1 MNNTYRRH
9 RHRHVSATDDEL
21 LRVLVAALVVLASI
35 AGIFVS
41 ALTVAGG
48 SDTPATDRNF
58 PRPAGYHF
66 QNWHVTHTITI
77 CVDPDGGPR
86 TERPL
91 LDLVRDAVGRWQYVT
106 GGKIPLVVAGLCP
119 GRGLHDDRNSVVGGS
134 ALSSLKIAQ
143 AQLSTHSDEV
153 NEADITLRPDEN
165 PSAAC
170 LLSVLLHEVG
180 HVAGL
185 AHQAPGAPSIM
196 LPGLSCGMLLSQPDI
211 VAIRSLYH

>member
-1 MNNTYRRH
+1 MNTAYH
-9 RHRHVSATDDEL
+9 RHRHHRMSATDQEL
-21 LRVLVAALVVLASI
+21 LRVLVAALVVLAVMASVV
-35 AGIFVS
+35 G

-48 SDTPATDRNF
+48 SDTPATDPNF

-66 QNWHVTHTITI
+66 QSWHVTHTITI
-77 CVDPDGGPR
+77 CVDPEGGPR

-106 GGKIPLVVAGLCP
+106 GGKLPLVVAGLCP
-119 GRGLHDDRNSVVGGS
+119 GRGLHDDRNSVVGWS
-134 ALSSLKIAQ
+134 ALSSPKIAQ
-143 AQLSTHSDEV
+143 TQLSTHSDEV

-185 AHQAPGAPSIM
+185 AHQAPGATSIM
-196 LPGLSCGMLLSQPDI
+196 LPGLSCGMLLSQSDI
-211 VAIRSLYH
+211 AAIRSLYH